1 MVLLD
6 EDDKQENRRLKC
18 TVKLLESENCDSFVV
33 MMLTIVIDL

>member
-18 TVKLLESENCDSFVV
+18 IIKLLESENCDSFVV